1 LQNGPGMDRLRTAI
15 LPFLVAVAATGC
27 AAHLM
32 TPSLVYTTTTTTT
45 VEEHDDEVVVR
56 QPACNSC
63 RRRTYVTPYYYVYPY
78 IYVY

>member
-1 LQNGPGMDRLRTAI
+1 MDRLRTAI

-32 TPSLVYTTTTTTT
+32 TPSLVYTTTTTT
-45 VEEHDDEVVVR
+45 VEAHDDDEVVVR
-56 QPACNSC
+56 QPACNPC
-63 RRRTYVTPYYYVYPY
+63 RRRTYVTPYYEVYPY

>member
-1 LQNGPGMDRLRTAI
+1 MDRLRTAF
-15 LPFLVAVAATGC
+15 LPFLVAVATTGC

-45 VEEHDDEVVVR
+45 VEETHDDDVVVR
-56 QPACNSC
+56 PTCSPC

-78 IYVY
+78 VYVY